1 MNKLEYLLPFTFK
14 EVIDDSI
21 KIDGKILERLYN
33 ALKKDKKKGINIDLR
48 GKLWNKEKEFIFD
61 IEKVELR

>member
-1 MNKLEYLLPFTFK
+1 MDKLEYLLPFTFK

-33 ALKKDKKKGINIDLR
+33 ALKKDRNKGINVDFRKKIWNEE
-48 GKLWNKEKEFIFD
+48 GKIKWEYN
-61 IEKVELR
+61 VELR